1 MGWDTPCVGRSPSD
15 GLHTVQ
21 PDVQGILCGAAAYLL
36 RRRGALTAQ
45 DQKSVTN
52 VLMRFVVYFTVIM
65 SSQQDFSLK
74 AAKAILV
81 TAIYAVLFFAVFI
94 PASIFLSRRL
104 KLEEAKRRVFVCSLV
119 FCNITFIGYPILQE
133 LYGNIGLLCAIVFSM
148 IYNVVFYSWG
158 MFYLGDRG
166 RGSLRSILTNK
177 IALASVLALVM
188 YFLQI
193 KIPEPLYSTFNG
205 IGALTMPLSMI
216 IIGCSLADSG
226 ICKILRDR
234 TLYLPTVLRMA
245 VMPAV
250 VCLVMRLLV
259 VDPEIIRISTVIAAL
274 PSGTM
279 TSIVAADY
287 GCAPDYAANI
297 MVQTM
302 LAMLAALPAWV
313 FLVGM

>member
-1 MGWDTPCVGRSPSD
+1 MVYTLFSLMFKVFF
-15 GLHTVQ
+15 V
-21 PDVQGILCGAAAYLL
+21 AAPAYLL

-104 KLEEAKRRVFVCSLV
+104 KLEEAKRRIFVCSLV

-250 VCLVMRLLV
+250 VCLVMRLLG

>member
-1 MGWDTPCVGRSPSD
+1 MFKVFF
-15 GLHTVQ
+15 VA
-21 PDVQGILCGAAAYLL
+21 AAAYLL

-133 LYGNIGLLCAIVFSM
+133 LYGNIGRLCAIVFSM

-250 VCLVMRLLV
+250 VCLVMRLLG

>member
-1 MGWDTPCVGRSPSD
+1 MADRTFHKRF
-15 GLHTVQ
+15 T
-21 PDVQGILCGAAAYLL
+21 
-36 RRRGALTAQ
+36 LTAQ

-250 VCLVMRLLV
+250 VCLVMRLLG

>member
-1 MGWDTPCVGRSPSD
+1 MRSCS
-15 GLHTVQ
+15 
-21 PDVQGILCGAAAYLL
+21 L
-36 RRRGALTAQ
+36 RSLSRR
-45 DQKSVTN
+45 
-52 VLMRFVVYFTVIM
+52 
-65 SSQQDFSLK
+65 
-74 AAKAILV
+74 
-81 TAIYAVLFFAVFI
+81 
-94 PASIFLSRRL
+94 PIFLSRRL

-226 ICKILRDR
+226 ICKILRD
-234 TLYLPTVLRMA
+234 P
-245 VMPAV
+245 
-250 VCLVMRLLV
+250 
-259 VDPEIIRISTVIAAL
+259 DAL
-274 PSGTM
+274 PSHG
-279 TSIVAADY
+279 AADGGHA
-287 GCAPDYAANI
+287 GCCLPGDAATGGGSGDHPHQHRDRGPAI
-297 MVQTM
+297 RDDDQHCGGG
-302 LAMLAALPAWV
+302 LRLRAGLRGRISWCRPCWPCWLPCPPGSSWWGCRLGTQSASFHSLFEKIKEGITTW
-313 FLVGM
+313 

>member
-1 MGWDTPCVGRSPSD
+1 MFKVFF
-15 GLHTVQ
+15 VA
-21 PDVQGILCGAAAYLL
+21 AAAYLL
-36 RRRGALTAQ
+36 RRRGALTEQ

-65 SSQQDFSLK
+65 SSQQDFSLE

-104 KLEEAKRRVFVCSLV
+104 KLEEAKRKVFVCSLV

-148 IYNVVFYSWG
+148 IYNVMFYSWG

-166 RGSLRSILTNK
+166 RGSLRSILSNK

-193 KIPEPLYSTFNG
+193 KIPEPLYSTFDG

-250 VCLVMRLLV
+250 VCLVMRLLG

>member
-1 MGWDTPCVGRSPSD
+1 MVYTLFS
-15 GLHTVQ
+15 LMFTVFF
-21 PDVQGILCGAAAYLL
+21 VAAAAYLL

-250 VCLVMRLLV
+250 VCLVMRLLG

>member
-1 MGWDTPCVGRSPSD
+1 M
-15 GLHTVQ
+15 
-21 PDVQGILCGAAAYLL
+21 
-36 RRRGALTAQ
+36 
-45 DQKSVTN
+45 
-52 VLMRFVVYFTVIM
+52 
-65 SSQQDFSLK
+65 
-74 AAKAILV
+74 
-81 TAIYAVLFFAVFI
+81 
-94 PASIFLSRRL
+94 
-104 KLEEAKRRVFVCSLV
+104 

-188 YFLQI
+188 YLKTVFDP
-193 KIPEPLYSTFNG
+193 KCF
-205 IGALTMPLSMI
+205 
-216 IIGCSLADSG
+216 
-226 ICKILRDR
+226 
-234 TLYLPTVLRMA
+234 YLVA
-245 VMPAV
+245 VRQLLLPA
-250 VCLVMRLLV
+250 VCLVALRLLG

>member
-1 MGWDTPCVGRSPSD
+1 MVYTLFSLMFKVFF
-15 GLHTVQ
+15 VA
-21 PDVQGILCGAAAYLL
+21 AAAYLL
-36 RRRGALTAQ
+36 RRRGALTEQ

-65 SSQQDFSLK
+65 SSQQDFSLE

-81 TAIYAVLFFAVFI
+81 TVIYAVLFFAVFI

-104 KLEEAKRRVFVCSLV
+104 KLEEAKRKVFVCSLV

-148 IYNVVFYSWG
+148 IYNVMFYSWG

-166 RGSLRSILTNK
+166 RGSLRSILSNK

-193 KIPEPLYSTFNG
+193 KIPEPLYSTFDG

-250 VCLVMRLLV
+250 ICLVMRLLG

>member
-1 MGWDTPCVGRSPSD
+1 MVYTLFSLMFKVFF
-15 GLHTVQ
+15 VA
-21 PDVQGILCGAAAYLL
+21 AAAYLL

-104 KLEEAKRRVFVCSLV
+104 KLEEAKRKVFVCSLV

-148 IYNVVFYSWG
+148 IYNVVFDSWG

-226 ICKILRDR
+226 ICKILWDR

-250 VCLVMRLLV
+250 VCLVMRLLG

>member
-1 MGWDTPCVGRSPSD
+1 MWRPRPIFCAGG
-15 GLHTVQ
+15 
-21 PDVQGILCGAAAYLL
+21 
-36 RRRGALTAQ
+36 GALTAQ

-104 KLEEAKRRVFVCSLV
+104 KLEEAKRKVFVCSLV

-226 ICKILRDR
+226 ICKILWDR

-250 VCLVMRLLV
+250 VCLVMRLLG

>member
-1 MGWDTPCVGRSPSD
+1 M
-15 GLHTVQ
+15 
-21 PDVQGILCGAAAYLL
+21 
-36 RRRGALTAQ
+36 
-45 DQKSVTN
+45 
-52 VLMRFVVYFTVIM
+52 
-65 SSQQDFSLK
+65 
-74 AAKAILV
+74 
-81 TAIYAVLFFAVFI
+81 
-94 PASIFLSRRL
+94 
-104 KLEEAKRRVFVCSLV
+104 

-148 IYNVVFYSWG
+148 IYNVMFYSWG

-166 RGSLRSILTNK
+166 RGSLRSILSNK

-193 KIPEPLYSTFNG
+193 KIPEPLYSTFSG

-234 TLYLPTVLRMA
+234 TLYLPTALRMA

-250 VCLVMRLLV
+250 ICLVMRALG
-259 VDPEIIRISTVIAAL
+259 VDPTIIRISTIIAAL
-274 PSGTM
+274 PAGTM

>member
-21 PDVQGILCGAAAYLL
+21 PDVQGILCGGRGLSSAPE
-36 RRRGALTAQ
+36 GALTAQ

-250 VCLVMRLLV
+250 VCLVMRLLG

>member
-1 MGWDTPCVGRSPSD
+1 MWRPRLSSAPE
-15 GLHTVQ
+15 
-21 PDVQGILCGAAAYLL
+21 
-36 RRRGALTAQ
+36 GALTAQ

-250 VCLVMRLLV
+250 VCLVMRLLGW
-259 VDPEIIRISTVIAAL
+259 IRRSSA
-274 PSGTM
+274 S
-279 TSIVAADY
+279 
-287 GCAPDYAANI
+287 AP
-297 MVQTM
+297 
-302 LAMLAALPAWV
+302 
-313 FLVGM
+313 

>member
-1 MGWDTPCVGRSPSD
+1 MVYTLFSLMFKVFF
-15 GLHTVQ
+15 VA
-21 PDVQGILCGAAAYLL
+21 AAAYLL

-104 KLEEAKRRVFVCSLV
+104 KLEEAKRKVFVCSLV

-193 KIPEPLYSTFNG
+193 KIPEPLHSTFNG

-226 ICKILRDR
+226 ICKILWDR

-250 VCLVMRLLV
+250 VCLVMRLLG

>member
-1 MGWDTPCVGRSPSD
+1 MVYTLFSLMFKVFF
-15 GLHTVQ
+15 V
-21 PDVQGILCGAAAYLL
+21 VAAAYLL

-250 VCLVMRLLV
+250 VCLVMRLLG

>member
-1 MGWDTPCVGRSPSD
+1 MVNTLFSLMFKVFF
-15 GLHTVQ
+15 VA
-21 PDVQGILCGAAAYLL
+21 AAAYLL

-148 IYNVVFYSWG
+148 IYTVVFYSRG
-158 MFYLGDRG
+158 M
-166 RGSLRSILTNK
+166 S
-177 IALASVLALVM
+177 
-188 YFLQI
+188 
-193 KIPEPLYSTFNG
+193 
-205 IGALTMPLSMI
+205 LSMI

-250 VCLVMRLLV
+250 VCLVMRLLG

>member
-1 MGWDTPCVGRSPSD
+1 MVYTLFSLMFKVFF
-15 GLHTVQ
+15 VA
-21 PDVQGILCGAAAYLL
+21 AAAYLL

-104 KLEEAKRRVFVCSLV
+104 KLEEAKRRIFVCSLV

-158 MFYLGDRG
+158 DVLFGRPGAREPPLHSDQQDRPG
-166 RGSLRSILTNK
+166 VCAGAGHVLPADQDPGAPVQHLQRDRS
-177 IALASVLALVM
+177 
-188 YFLQI
+188 
-193 KIPEPLYSTFNG
+193 
-205 IGALTMPLSMI
+205 
-216 IIGCSLADSG
+216 ADDAAVHDHRRVQSG
-226 ICKILRDR
+226 GLRD
-234 TLYLPTVLRMA
+234 L
-245 VMPAV
+245 
-250 VCLVMRLLV
+250 
-259 VDPEIIRISTVIAAL
+259 
-274 PSGTM
+274 
-279 TSIVAADY
+279 
-287 GCAPDYAANI
+287 
-297 MVQTM
+297 
-302 LAMLAALPAWV
+302 
-313 FLVGM
+313 

>member
-1 MGWDTPCVGRSPSD
+1 MVYTLFSLMFKVFF
-15 GLHTVQ
+15 VA
-21 PDVQGILCGAAAYLL
+21 AAAYLL

-234 TLYLPTVLRMA
+234 TLYLP
-245 VMPAV
+245 
-250 VCLVMRLLV
+250 LVMRLLG

>member
-1 MGWDTPCVGRSPSD
+1 MVYTLFSLMFQVFF
-15 GLHTVQ
+15 VA
-21 PDVQGILCGAAAYLL
+21 AAAYLL

-250 VCLVMRLLV
+250 VCLVMRLLG

>member
-1 MGWDTPCVGRSPSD
+1 MVYTLFSLMFKVFF
-15 GLHTVQ
+15 VA
-21 PDVQGILCGAAAYLL
+21 AAAYLL
-36 RRRGALTAQ
+36 RRRGADGTGSEERHQCADALCGIFYG
-45 DQKSVTN
+45 N
-52 VLMRFVVYFTVIM
+52 HVLSAGLFSESGQGDPGHGHLCGPVLCGLYPGVHL
-65 SSQQDFSLK
+65 SQP
-74 AAKAILV
+74 
-81 TAIYAVLFFAVFI
+81 
-94 PASIFLSRRL
+94 PA
-104 KLEEAKRRVFVCSLV
+104 EAGGGEAEGFVCSLV

-226 ICKILRDR
+226 ICKILWDR

-250 VCLVMRLLV
+250 VCLVMRLLG

>member
-21 PDVQGILCGAAAYLL
+21 PDVQGILCGGRGLSSAPE
-36 RRRGALTAQ
+36 GALTAQ